1 MENIQE
7 IVDAAVAAALLAQ
20 ANINAN
26 QAQDLGVG
34 RHPIANNFARTPAFA
49 NVGVLNYAT
58 SEGMKIY
65 NAAVAGLT
73 RAFMAVEAQGFDMLV

>member
-20 ANINAN
+20 ANNINGN
-26 QAQDLGVG
+26 QAQDLAGE
-34 RHPIANNFARTPAFA
+34 RPPIANSFTQTPALA

-58 SEGMKIY
+58 NEGMKI
-65 NAAVAGLT
+65 
-73 RAFMAVEAQGFDMLV
+73 

>member
-26 QAQDLGVG
+26 QAQELAGNI
-34 RHPIANNFARTPAFA
+34 PPAATYFARTPALA

-58 SEGMKIY
+58 SEGMKI
-65 NAAVAGLT
+65 
-73 RAFMAVEAQGFDMLV
+73 